1 MRHRIRLDHA
11 FPLGSNDHRCF
22 RLTMLI
28 LPFLGSDAPAEVL
41 ACSMTLTARA
51 RFCSSCL
58 GEKLAKRDESTRS
71 ASSRRAILG
80 RTGDSNNRPKL
91 RGLLNRPQRER
102 LPCLKVGILMIGKI
116 KPTIAIRAEVR
127 LIFSEIEF
135 IECTSMVFTDLNG

>member
-1 MRHRIRLDHA
+1 
-11 FPLGSNDHRCF
+11 
-22 RLTMLI
+22 
-28 LPFLGSDAPAEVL
+28 
-41 ACSMTLTARA
+41 MTLTAHA
-51 RFCSSCL
+51 RFCSSCW

-102 LPCLKVGILMIGKI
+102 LPCLKVGILAIGKI

-127 LIFSEIEF
+127 LIFSEIES
-135 IECTSMVFTDLNG
+135 IECTSMVCAALNGYEILIGQPIDK